1 MDVESKTKLIDHLKW
16 IKFSGA
22 SWLGDSFF
30 YECYSE
36 PEQGKELS
44 SKNESPKILFHKAG
58 TDQKDDLL
66 IFEDKEH
73 PDHFTSIYTSEDEN
87 YMFMSSSKV
96 GANGNILLY
105 KKVGDEHFITIN
117 DDYDV
122 SISPVNNTDDEM
134 FLTSNQDAPRTKLV
148 KFDLKEPI
156 VELEDVIPETENV
169 MNSVDLCGGKLIA
182 QFRKDVTDRIYIFDL
197 KGNFEKEIKLP
208 SLGSVGIAVS
218 AKTDKDFFY
227 VFTSFTN
234 PPMIFRYSLDKN
246 ESVIFKKAD
255 IDFKFDDFVTKQ
267 VFYTSKDGTKIPMFF
282 IFKKGIE
289 LNGNNPTWLY
299 AYGGFEYSLQ
309 PGFSVSRLIFL
320 ENNGIIALANLRGG
334 SEYGDDWHKAGM
346 LSKKQNVFDDFIAA
360 AEYLINNKYTSNKKL
375 AIEGASNGGLLIGA
389 VINQRPEL
397 FKVALPMVGV
407 MDMLKFQ
414 KFTIGWS
421 WTTEY
426 GSSDDSTQFKYL
438 YAYSPLHNIKK

>member
-1 MDVESKTKLIDHLKW
+1 
-16 IKFSGA
+16 
-22 SWLGDSFF
+22 
-30 YECYSE
+30 
-36 PEQGKELS
+36 
-44 SKNESPKILFHKAG
+44 
-58 TDQKDDLL
+58 
-66 IFEDKEH
+66 
-73 PDHFTSIYTSEDEN
+73 
-87 YMFMSSSKV
+87 MSSSKV